1 MRFGKKKFK
10 FVAELI
16 AIPSPDCLSAPSIEE
31 EKDDGEYWT
40 RFSQPFR
47 CIKL

>member
-31 EKDDGEYWT
+31 EKDEYWT

-47 CIKL
+47 SIKL